1 VQPPGAPTSS
11 CHGILLHLPA
21 GKGFEGEWEMYLVH
35 APMESKAISLEGD
48 EYGDGIMTAKGLTI
62 GKWEWAGADV
72 MVVPHPDTGKREP

>member
-1 VQPPGAPTSS
+1 M
-11 CHGILLHLPA
+11 H
-21 GKGFEGEWEMYLVH
+21 LVH